1 MEYNLYEIGDRIR
14 THRKDIGM
22 KQKPFAED
30 VLHIS
35 RNTLSKI
42 ENGEE
47 KDGRPQLTFDLLLKF
62 SKFFNCDIGY
72 LLGEYDEKKK
82 ETHEIC
88 SATGL
93 SENALNKILKEK
105 DHCCIKQFNQIIEDK
120 DFWNIVDF
128 FCIYRNT
135 AKTISEHNAEY
146 SKLYWESVKDKNNE
160 KTQKKCETLETSL
173 ELAKYEYEMNRFK
186 CKLFFEKIV
195 DKFLPKV

>member
-1 MEYNLYEIGDRIR
+1 MRYNCKETGERIKKIRKENKLTQEDFIGKLKISMNRRRLSNIEKGED
-14 THRKDIGM
+14 M
-22 KQKPFAED
+22 YFPFE
-30 VLHIS
+30 
-35 RNTLSKI
+35 
-42 ENGEE
+42 
-47 KDGRPQLTFDLLLKF
+47 FLLKI
-62 SKFFNCDIGY
+62 SEVFNCDIGY
-72 LLGEYDEKKK
+72 LLGEYDEKKR
-82 ETHEIC
+82 EVYEIC

-93 SENALNKILKEK
+93 SEKALYKIWKEK

-173 ELAKYEYEMNRFK
+173 ELAKYEYDMNRFK

>member
-1 MEYNLYEIGDRIR
+1 MRYNYKETGERIKKIRKENKLTQEDFIGKLKISMNRRRLSNIEKGED
-14 THRKDIGM
+14 M
-22 KQKPFAED
+22 YFPFE
-30 VLHIS
+30 
-35 RNTLSKI
+35 
-42 ENGEE
+42 
-47 KDGRPQLTFDLLLKF
+47 FLLKI
-62 SKFFNCDIGY
+62 SEVFNCDIGY
-72 LLGEYDEKKK
+72 LLGEYDEKKR
-82 ETHEIC
+82 EVYEIC

-93 SENALNKILKEK
+93 SEKALYKIWKEK
-105 DHCCIKQFNQIIEDK
+105 DHCCIEQFNQIIEDK